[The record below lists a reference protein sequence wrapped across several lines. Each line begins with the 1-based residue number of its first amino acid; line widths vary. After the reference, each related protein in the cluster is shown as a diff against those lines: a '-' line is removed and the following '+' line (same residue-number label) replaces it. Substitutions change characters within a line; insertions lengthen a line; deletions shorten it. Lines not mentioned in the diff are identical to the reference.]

1 MVSIDVL
8 PTIGLVRCRSCR
20 PVNAIVI
27 IMYHS
32 ARYPYGLYCCINS
45 QRCQMCENKID
56 NQMKDYC
63 ANQK

>member
-20 PVNAIVI
+20 PVIAIVI

-32 ARYPYGLYCCINS
+32 SRTDRYIPMNCTAVSTHSGV
-45 QRCQMCENKID
+45 K
-56 NQMKDYC
+56 C
-63 ANQK
+63 AKTRSIIK

>member
-32 ARYPYGLYCCINS
+32 ARYPYCTAVSTHSGV
-45 QRCQMCENKID
+45 K
-56 NQMKDYC
+56 C
-63 ANQK
+63 AKTRSIIK